1 MSEQLVVP
9 VSALVTR
16 IKTCLQQNLR
26 LDGAWIQGEI
36 SNLTRHRSGHYYFSI
51 KDAASELT
59 CVMFR
64 SYVQKM
70 NFRLEEGMSV
80 LASGD
85 VNVY

>member
-16 IKTCLQQNLR
+16 IKTTLQQNLR
-26 LDGAWIQGEI
+26 LNGVWIQGEV
-36 SNLTRHRSGHYYFSI
+36 SNLTKHRSGHYYFSI

-64 SYVQKM
+64 SYVQKLT
-70 NFRLEEGMSV
+70 FPLEHMDLNAGGLKV
-80 LASGD
+80 PL
-85 VNVY
+85 